1 MSTAKTSGDS
11 SSTAGE
17 KKGGTSPLALP
28 ATNPFDCEPFQ
39 FDLTPSGRA
48 RSNSGVSAVSF
59 DSSSTGSWL
68 RSLPFNTPERD
79 FYINRDEDNE
89 DDRRAA
95 SALLRRAVQ
104 RIAVRARA
112 TADALGAASEAF
124 ASSLAV
130 NDRAFLRA
138 LKDVTNKEQRQV
150 LRRLRRNTLSKKLF
164 LADFNARTTG
174 LKRALVS
181 LTAAAAKRPCVR
193 CSAKLSEAEDV

>member
-1 MSTAKTSGDS
+1 MSGAKTSGDS

-17 KKGGTSPLALP
+17 KKGGTSPLAQP
-28 ATNPFDCEPFQ
+28 AKASFDDFELG
-39 FDLTPSGRA
+39 FDLTLSPSGRA
-48 RSNSGVSAVSF
+48 RSISGGSF

-68 RSLPFNTPERD
+68 QSLQFNTPERN
-79 FYINRDEDNE
+79 FYTNRDKDDE

-104 RIAVRARA
+104 RVAVRARA
-112 TADALGAASEAF
+112 TADALGAASDAF

-138 LKDVTNKEQRQV
+138 LKDATNKEQRQV
-150 LRRLRRNTLSKKLF
+150 LRRLRRSTLSKKLF
-164 LADFNARTTG
+164 LADFDARTTG

>member
-28 ATNPFDCEPFQ
+28 ATPPFDYEPFP
-39 FDLTPSGRA
+39 FDLTLSPSGRA
-48 RSNSGVSAVSF
+48 RSNSGVSAA
-59 DSSSTGSWL
+59 SSTSTASWL
-68 RSLPFNTPERD
+68 RSLPFDTPERD
-79 FYINRDEDNE
+79 FYSNRDENNE

-104 RIAVRARA
+104 TVAVRARA
-112 TADALGAASEAF
+112 TADALGVASDAF

-138 LKDVTNKEQRQV
+138 LKSADKDQRQV

-164 LADFNARTTG
+164 LADFNVRTAG
-174 LKRALVS
+174 LKRALVF

-193 CSAKLSEAEDV
+193 CSAKLTEAEDV